1 MSVKKNEIKR
11 TLKISRQVQD
21 RLNYAKYL
29 PRPQVI
35 NFTVPV
41 SAWTLNSSATD
52 EFVYY
57 ADINIVGLTADDTAE
72 IDFDKTSKSVVID
85 ANISDEGET
94 FSGKIRIYAANVPAD
109 SIQGTASV
117 TKGVN

>member
-1 MSVKKNEIKR
+1 MNDGIKGFM
-11 TLKISRQVQD
+11 TLCRKVGD
-21 RLNYAKYL
+21 GLNFQKYL
-29 PRPQVI
+29 PRPQDV
-35 NFTVPV
+35 NFTIPV